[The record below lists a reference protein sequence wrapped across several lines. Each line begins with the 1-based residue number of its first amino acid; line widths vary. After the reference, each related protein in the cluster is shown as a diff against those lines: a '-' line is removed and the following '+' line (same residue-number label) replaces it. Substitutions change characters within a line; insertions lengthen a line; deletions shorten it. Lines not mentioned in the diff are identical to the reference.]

1 MATQTRLKRI
11 FHTWDK
17 WECYPAGF
25 YDKRPKENLTGQQ
38 CEEIYRDLLRDI
50 PLFESALAR
59 VIAEWRY
66 SCEHYLTNESM
77 NRIAWLG
84 QAALCIAKGIPSC
97 FRGGFNLL
105 TEDEQYA
112 ANQSALK
119 YLNLWLTA
127 RGEDEL
133 MLADAQSKTQADL
146 Y

>member
-1 MATQTRLKRI
+1 MKRI

-25 YDKRPKENLTGQQ
+25 YESRPREELTAAQ
-38 CEEIYRDLLRDI
+38 CEQIYRDLLRDI
-50 PLFESALAR
+50 PVFEAALFT
-59 VIAEWRY
+59 VITQWRN

-84 QAALCIAKGIPSC
+84 QAALCVYRGIPSC

-105 TEDEQYA
+105 TDEEKQA
-112 ANQSALK
+112 ANLAALK
-119 YLNLWLTA
+119 FLNKWLVD
-127 RGEDEL
+127 RGKPKVTLE
-133 MLADAQSKTQADL
+133 QAGVAAKVNL